1 MVILLYIFRQT
12 NILHPYK
19 KLILDWL
26 VVLFSSIIISLCSPL
41 VIHLPNTPV
50 PIALQPH
57 VILFVAAIL
66 GSQRATLAVLL
77 FLVQGAFGLPVFG
90 GKAGIACILGP
101 TGGYILGYVL
111 AAFLVGL
118 IVELSTKKTASIVFV
133 AMVFGNIILYL
144 FGASWLGSFVGT
156 SRAIELGVI
165 PFIPG
170 ALLKLIFFAT
180 VYKKYKKTSLSSIL
194 N

>member
-1 MVILLYIFRQT
+1 MDIFRSK
-12 NILHPYK
+12 NILHPSK
-19 KLILDWL
+19 KIALDWI
-26 VVLFSSIIISLCSPL
+26 VALFSSIVISLCSPL

-66 GSQRATLAVLL
+66 GSQRATLTVLF
-77 FLVQGAFGLPVFG
+77 FLLQGVLGLPVFG
-90 GKAGIACILGP
+90 GKAGLACILGP

-118 IVELSTKKTASIVFV
+118 IVELSTKKTASLVFI

-144 FGASWLGSFVGT
+144 FGASWLGNFVGT
-156 SRAIELGVI
+156 NKAIELGVI

-170 ALLKLIFFAT
+170 ALLKLIFFSI
-180 VYKKYKKTSLSSIL
+180 VYKKYKRTSLHSFL